1 MLRKLN
7 SADGHMQLYVGI
19 SSSNEQQPCRNK
31 IRAYNIHPSVARMH
45 WRLQRAV
52 ESQSHTIHDSDA
64 DDNELKVPV
73 ADDLHSKG
81 AIPRNHSTFVIS
93 HRVSWDML
101 DARIQLCL
109 QQLVQ
114 LAVMLGAST
123 LSLA

>member
-73 ADDLHSKG
+73 AHDPNGDG
-81 AIPRNHSTFVIS
+81 PMPRRPIQIWSGCFWGILN
-93 HRVSWDML
+93 
-101 DARIQLCL
+101 ARIQLGL
-109 QQLVQ
+109 QHLFE
-114 LAVMLGAST
+114 LAVVLT
-123 LSLA
+123 LALV